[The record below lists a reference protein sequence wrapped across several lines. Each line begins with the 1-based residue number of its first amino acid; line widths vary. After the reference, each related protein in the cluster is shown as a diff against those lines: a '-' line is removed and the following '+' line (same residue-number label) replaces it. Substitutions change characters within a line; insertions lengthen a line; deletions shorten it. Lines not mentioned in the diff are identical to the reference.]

1 MGGLVDSFK
10 QAVAQRGAV
19 VVAGLL
25 SAAWLGMV
33 GLFWLVSPVS
43 GQPISLL
50 SRLMSAVGILLPVA
64 LIWMAAGVAQALAE
78 LRDEALRLRA
88 EMERMRLAGQAPQAT
103 VRRAAA
109 LPEGG
114 VLVDPA
120 VAGAS
125 APAQAARAAVTDAAT
140 ARPAAPARPR
150 ATATAATQS
159 PISAP
164 TPAPTSAQASL
175 ALDLPGDGAP
185 GLPVDT
191 LIRALN
197 FPESADDAQGIAA
210 LRAALADPTG
220 ARLVRAAQD
229 VLTLLA
235 RDGIFMDDLTS
246 DRARPELW
254 RRFANG
260 ERGREIS
267 ALGGV
272 RDRTTL
278 AIVQGLLR
286 SDTIFRDAAHHF
298 LRQFDRA
305 LALVEPAADDAQI
318 VGLSGTRTAR
328 AFMLLGRAAGT
339 FD

>member
-33 GLFWLVSPVS
+33 GLFWLVSPAS

-64 LIWMAAGVAQALAE
+64 LIWMAAGAAQALAE

-103 VRRAAA
+103 ARRAAA

-140 ARPAAPARPR
+140 ARPATRPR
-150 ATATAATQS
+150 ATAAAATHAAT
-159 PISAP
+159 SAP
-164 TPAPTSAQASL
+164 ASAQASL

-254 RRFANG
+254 RRFAKG

-305 LALVEPAADDAQI
+305 LALVEPTADDAQI